1 MERIIPVSDLQATAD
16 KYVDQVKKTKEPIV
30 ITQLG
35 RAAALLVDYETYQG
49 LVATLE
55 EMSDPEAWNKLQAA
69 KEASARGEGVDHETV
84 VAEFRARR
92 ARGAV

>member
-1 MERIIPVSDLQATAD
+1 MERIVPVSDLKATAE
-16 KYVDQVKKTKEPIV
+16 KYVDQVRKTKEPII

-35 RAAALLVDYETYQG
+35 RAAALFVDYETYQG
-49 LVATLE
+49 LIATLE
-55 EMSDPEAWNKLQAA
+55 EMSDPEAWKKLQAA
-69 KEASARGEGVDHETV
+69 KKASAQGEGVDHEVV

>member
-1 MERIIPVSDLQATAD
+1 MEKIIPVSDLQTAAD
-16 KYVDQVKKTKEPIV
+16 QYVDQVKKTKEPIV

-55 EMSDPEAWNKLQAA
+55 EMSDPEALSKLQAA

-84 VAEFRARR
+84 VAEFRARQ
-92 ARGAV
+92 ARGTV

>member
-16 KYVDQVKKTKEPIV
+16 KYIDQVKKTKEPIV

-55 EMSDPEAWNKLQAA
+55 EMSDPEAWNKLQTA
-69 KEASARGEGVDHETV
+69 KEASAEGKGVDHETV